1 MMQGFLSTQTIK
13 PNEKFV
19 FMGNSVKVPVEVVE
33 TYRLILDTRI
43 YLDLM
48 DTFMY
53 LVYLGI

>member
-19 FMGNSVKVPVEVVE
+19 FMGNRVKITVKAVE
-33 TYRLILDTRI
+33 TYCLILDTKI

-53 LVYLGI
+53 LIYLGI